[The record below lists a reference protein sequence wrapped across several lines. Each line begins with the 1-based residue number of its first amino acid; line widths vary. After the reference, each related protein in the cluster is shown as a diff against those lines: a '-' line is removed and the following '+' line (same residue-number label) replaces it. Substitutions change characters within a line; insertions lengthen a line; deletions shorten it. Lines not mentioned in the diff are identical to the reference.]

1 MTIDLLSFLF
11 GVLCA
16 LASVIVFEKIWGR
29 FFGNRRVR
37 ELERKVRRLQQTV
50 KKKDDLIVK
59 SLKTLERESKNEES
73 D

>member
-16 LASVIVFEKIWGR
+16 LASVIVFEKILGR